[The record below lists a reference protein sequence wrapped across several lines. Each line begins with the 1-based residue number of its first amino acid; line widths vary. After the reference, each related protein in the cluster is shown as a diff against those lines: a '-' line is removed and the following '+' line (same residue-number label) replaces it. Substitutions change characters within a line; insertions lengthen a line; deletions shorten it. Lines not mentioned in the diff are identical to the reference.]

1 MAAPLTGK
9 TAKKAID
16 GDQVRRLAKLGLTQR
31 DIADFFGCS
40 DSVISDRFRS
50 EFYVGV
56 AASKVS
62 VRGLMWA
69 RARGG
74 SDSVLLRLDERYFGP
89 VGRQLPGD
97 DSEVLEALQDD
108 NDSISAGVDQGQASG
123 QVDPIEE

>member
-1 MAAPLTGK
+1 MGRP
-9 TAKKAID
+9 KKSID

-31 DIADFFGCS
+31 DIGDFFGCAH
-40 DSVISDRFRS
+40 SVISERYRTDFHL
-50 EFYVGV
+50 GV
-56 AASKVS
+56 AGSKIS

-108 NDSISAGVDQGQASG
+108 NDSISAGVDQCQASG
-123 QVDPIEE
+123 QIDPIQE